1 MTPQDQKFFDAYKR
15 LDKLCKEIYGDGG
28 VSSYIDDM
36 YSKDDKQ
43 AQHVR
48 FWFEYRKQLVEMRR
62 KRNILA
68 HEDVSNQVS
77 DPEDVTWLEDFRQN
91 IMARRDPIALY
102 SRTNLK
108 EVKSKKASKSPFEID
123 YMEIENVD
131 EKATPAE
138 MGVFIATLLGTI
150 VCVIGIVLYYLN

>member
-43 AQHVR
+43 ARHVR

-77 DPEDVTWLEDFRQN
+77 EPEDVTWLEDFRQN